1 MGGAADN
8 TVIRFLDRT
17 EGDLAASEA
26 SEPWEGRAQHGEMGE
41 DGGEE
46 QSPEDSSPRVP
57 FTSSLRLTREQED
70 ALVQWSLT
78 RLTELEDELGRTEEG
93 NATDAAGTNT
103 TKERKFLSKRKLYE
117 MAYHNRMEWR
127 PAVLGGIFAETNLT
141 VPIVRRV
148 VRQMIA
154 RANNYFFGTDP
165 WLSAYPVGQS
175 DKALADKVDRYTRHK
190 LDAAKTKEAE
200 QQAVEIAFVRGECV
214 VKTSYRRKEQI
225 YKKDTKVLV
234 DPTTAQPILDAT
246 GDFIEETD
254 LFIPQ
259 MDMQVDPTTG
269 TIATDSATG
278 QPVGA
283 PTGQMVLKR
292 DGQTLLPPEPVFA
305 RQLITRRLVQYD
317 GPESAPVYY
326 RDFLCPLS
334 AASVQESDAVAHLY
348 DMPVGTLADMYR
360 RRGVFS
366 PPAKGGDV
374 ESTRKA
380 IALLRRLST
389 ESGEAKAARDQ
400 GREELGE
407 ADTAPERKTTSTAEI
422 AEFWCRRDVDD
433 DGIEEEILLVVD
445 RRNAAPIFYDYTANV
460 TTDGERPFDV
470 VRPAVID
477 GRWHGMGCF
486 EMFESSQEIIDL
498 LINRWNLSQSAAG
511 RVDFWSPQN
520 TVEGDRDTNL
530 PLNWGKTYTPKAGK
544 TAADCLETVY
554 LRDIK
559 FEALQS
565 MFEFF
570 LQMVMNESGVQ
581 HANDANMVGLDSAKL
596 ATGIRNIEKSGQE
609 MFALYLSHLEPGLT
623 SIARRAMAF
632 LFQHFN
638 EAEVFTFFEGE
649 VSQII
654 EIRPEDVQDLPL
666 DIQLLLTRYRGE
678 QVLASSGQAANLVV
692 QFYSYPPHVQERV
705 APMYRDMLKVLGIP
719 NADEIIIPTPMP
731 LGAPPGPIP
740 EANPAA
746 TAPPNP
752 EQSPANL

>member
-1 MGGAADN
+1 
-8 TVIRFLDRT
+8 
-17 EGDLAASEA
+17 
-26 SEPWEGRAQHGEMGE
+26 
-41 DGGEE
+41 
-46 QSPEDSSPRVP
+46 
-57 FTSSLRLTREQED
+57 
-70 ALVQWSLT
+70 
-78 RLTELEDELGRTEEG
+78 
-93 NATDAAGTNT
+93 
-103 TKERKFLSKRKLYE
+103 
-117 MAYHNRMEWR
+117 
-127 PAVLGGIFAETNLT
+127 
-141 VPIVRRV
+141 
-148 VRQMIA
+148 
-154 RANNYFFGTDP
+154 
-165 WLSAYPVGQS
+165 
-175 DKALADKVDRYTRHK
+175 
-190 LDAAKTKEAE
+190 
-200 QQAVEIAFVRGECV
+200 
-214 VKTSYRRKEQI
+214 
-225 YKKDTKVLV
+225 
-234 DPTTAQPILDAT
+234 
-246 GDFIEETD
+246 
-254 LFIPQ
+254 
-259 MDMQVDPTTG
+259 
-269 TIATDSATG
+269 
-278 QPVGA
+278 
-283 PTGQMVLKR
+283 
-292 DGQTLLPPEPVFA
+292 
-305 RQLITRRLVQYD
+305 
-317 GPESAPVYY
+317 
-326 RDFLCPLS
+326 
-334 AASVQESDAVAHLY
+334 
-348 DMPVGTLADMYR
+348 
-360 RRGVFS
+360 
-366 PPAKGGDV
+366 
-374 ESTRKA
+374 
-380 IALLRRLST
+380 
-389 ESGEAKAARDQ
+389 
-400 GREELGE
+400 
-407 ADTAPERKTTSTAEI
+407 
-422 AEFWCRRDVDD
+422 
-433 DGIEEEILLVVD
+433 
-445 RRNAAPIFYDYTANV
+445 
-460 TTDGERPFDV
+460 
-470 VRPAVID
+470 
-477 GRWHGMGCF
+477 
-486 EMFESSQEIIDL
+486 MFESSQEIIDL